1 MKGGLVCLGSL
12 ETSALPSPFDR
23 AASLA
28 DNGSGAERQRPAAGG
43 THRAGSGRR
52 EAGGAAAQR
61 AFARGAAARFGAAP
75 VLPSRV
81 RASHTGGGSR
91 PTPPRPSPR
100 SKRSLGPEGFP
111 CPWAPLRKEP
121 PQPAVRARGVGR
133 RTTWRKGA
141 FRRHEALNETQR
153 PTPSRSPAGKR
164 GAGELRLFRINRFPS
179 HPTHLPPSQKKKKK
193 IEKYIK
199 TKRRSGRSPKSCEQK
214 VPRADFAGITG
225 PNSGTSG
232 PRRRGGCVLG
242 LPAPTP
248 PPLPRG
254 NGCSAAPSRLGG
266 SPCRWRGTH
275 PTPPP
280 SPPGSPAGTA
290 APPLGAVPGAP
301 GGGGEGAE
309 GGEPGAGPGNSIAGF
324 FFFLV

>member
-61 AFARGAAARFGAAP
+61 AFARGAAARFGAVP

-193 IEKYIK
+193 SKNILKQRGEAA
-199 TKRRSGRSPKSCEQK
+199 
-214 VPRADFAGITG
+214 VPRNPASKRCPALIL
-225 PNSGTSG
+225 
-232 PRRRGGCVLG
+232 LG
-242 LPAPTP
+242 
-248 PPLPRG
+248 
-254 NGCSAAPSRLGG
+254 
-266 SPCRWRGTH
+266 
-275 PTPPP
+275 
-280 SPPGSPAGTA
+280 
-290 APPLGAVPGAP
+290 
-301 GGGGEGAE
+301 
-309 GGEPGAGPGNSIAGF
+309 
-324 FFFLV
+324 